1 MAFIVEKFFNSN
13 LVLRDRYLGQ
23 FYGFHL
29 HLLALNKF
37 AAITKKTK
45 INPIKTNLPCTNYS
59 KTDKH
64 HYIFLPKSI
73 SHLNFKLT
81 PPDDLNLL

>member
-1 MAFIVEKFFNSN
+1 MEKIFNSN
-13 LVLRDRYLGQ
+13 LVFVDGYLCQ

-37 AAITKKTK
+37 AGDYKKKK
-45 INPIKTNLPCTNYS
+45 IKPTKTNLPYTNYS
-59 KTDKH
+59 KTYKH